1 MFGLKGREG
10 RGKYINKEKE
20 KEKKAKYD
28 EKSVL
33 DQYFSLSFFFG
44 IHSLHSKHRVFL
56 KKKHRVYVVERR
68 CGMLFLGKD

>member
-33 DQYFSLSFFFG
+33 DQYFSLSFFFR

-56 KKKHRVYVVERR
+56 KKNI
-68 CGMLFLGKD
+68 GSML